1 MLTIITVTY
10 NSRREIERFLL
21 SLSDMLRTCSMEAE
35 TKIWDNASTD
45 GTGEYLQSSQTTLPV
60 ARISLNRSPKNV
72 GLSKAVNS
80 EIASCNGQW
89 VLLCNPDVEF
99 SNEVSKI
106 LEYASSHPE
115 YGVVPVRPKDQY
127 TDGSPVSQGFFLSTR
142 LSGGI
147 RLVSSHSSETTTS
160 ILMQDSHAPA
170 SLSSLAEPFCSSTE
184 IHSTFC
190 RGMEDCLM
198 RDSPYSGM
206 TLTCPC
212 GPGLKGSNS

>member
-45 GTGEYLQSSQTTLPV
+45 GTGEYLQSSQRTLPV

-106 LEYASSHPE
+106 LEYAS
-115 YGVVPVRPKDQY
+115 R
-127 TDGSPVSQGFFLSTR
+127 
-142 LSGGI
+142 
-147 RLVSSHSSETTTS
+147 SE
-160 ILMQDSHAPA
+160 
-170 SLSSLAEPFCSSTE
+170 ERRVGKE
-184 IHSTFC
+184 C
-190 RGMEDCLM
+190 RS
-198 RDSPYSGM
+198 RWSPYH
-206 TLTCPC
+206 
-212 GPGLKGSNS
+212 